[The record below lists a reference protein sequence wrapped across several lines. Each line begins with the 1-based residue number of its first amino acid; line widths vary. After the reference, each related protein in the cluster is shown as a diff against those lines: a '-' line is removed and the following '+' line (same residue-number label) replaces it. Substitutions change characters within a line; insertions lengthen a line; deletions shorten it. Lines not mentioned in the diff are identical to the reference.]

1 MRVLLI
7 IYIVLGYGMNY
18 SFSQNKKEQIEALNF
33 SIDSLKNVLSNEK
46 MTIQSKTKEIQELL
60 KKDLLNQKE
69 IAKLNKSLNDISE
82 LNEKF
87 KLEIEKKD
95 IQFLELKNLL
105 FLEKIKGEYAMPFSF
120 GTCVPEHFIIID
132 DSLNIKFKTICYR
145 PKIEE
150 QIEFVGHFELNKKF
164 KFDCNISSGFQFTE
178 SGIFLLNEDLESF
191 STIDCCDEN
200 TATTDV
206 DCKCFVKY
214 NY

>member
-1 MRVLLI
+1 MLNERI
-7 IYIVLGYGMNY
+7 NI
-18 SFSQNKKEQIEALNF
+18 QN
-33 SIDSLKNVLSNEK
+33 
-46 MTIQSKTKEIQELL
+46 KTKEIEVLL
-60 KKDLLNQKE
+60 IKEQSNQTE
-69 IAKLNKSLNDISE
+69 ITKLNESLNDISE
-82 LNEKF
+82 LNEKL
-87 KLEIEKKD
+87 KLEIEKKN

-105 FLEKIKGEYAMPFSF
+105 FLEKIKGEYAMPFSS

-191 STIDCCDEN
+191 STIACCDEN
-200 TATTDV
+200 TSDV

>member
-1 MRVLLI
+1 MIKISVFLI
-7 IYIVLGYGMNY
+7 VSIICN
-18 SFSQNKKEQIEALNF
+18 FSIAQNKKEQIDALNF
-33 SIDSLKNVLSNEK
+33 SIDSLYNVVSNEK
-46 MTIQSKTKEIQELL
+46 MTIQSKTKEIEELL

-69 IAKLNKSLNDISE
+69 ITKLNKSLNDISE
-82 LNEKF
+82 LNEKL
-87 KLEIEKKD
+87 KLEIEKKN
-95 IQFLELKNLL
+95 IQFLDLKNLL
-105 FLEKIKGEYAMPFSF
+105 FLEKIKGEYAMPFSY
-120 GTCVPEHFIIID
+120 GSCVPEHFIVID

-164 KFDCNISSGFQFTE
+164 KFDCTISSGFQFTE

-191 STIDCCDEN
+191 STMDCCDEN
-200 TATTDV
+200 TSDA

>member
-1 MRVLLI
+1 MNKIICCLL
-7 IYIVLGYGMNY
+7 LTMSAFCSNA
-18 SFSQNKKEQIEALNF
+18 QNKKEQIDALNF
-33 SIDSLKNVLSNEK
+33 SIDSLNNVVSNEK
-46 MTIQSKTKEIQELL
+46 MTIQSKTKEIEELL

-69 IAKLNKSLNDISE
+69 ITKLNKSLNDISE
-82 LNEKF
+82 LNEKL
-87 KLEIEKKD
+87 KLEIEKKN

-105 FLEKIKGEYAMPFSF
+105 FLEKIKGEYAMPLAS
-120 GTCVPEHFIIID
+120 GTCLPEHFIVID

-164 KFDCNISSGFQFTE
+164 YFDCNISSGFQFTE

-191 STIDCCDEN
+191 SNIDCCDEN
-200 TATTDV
+200 MSTSDV